1 MATRKNLVSLLGMFH
16 CTFSNNWPKLATLA
30 DNGAQTNEHKA
41 QRTKGA
47 KKHQL
52 PKGGATFPVEG
63 WCGWVQP
70 WVVGGGGGW
79 GCYPLWWVLTSSS
92 PLELQVIT
100 ALQARWTEMTLLL
113 QWPWW
118 TKRLDAW
125 ELYLSIQKPS
135 FASWQGSWLLSAL
148 HWVTMRLSWGATVN
162 QASCKWQVDHT
173 NSTTHGVGH
182 TALYP
187 SSLCTWTW
195 FGGKHNA

>member
-1 MATRKNLVSLLGMFH
+1 MATRKNLLSLLGMFH

-30 DNGAQTNEHKA
+30 DNGARTNEHKA

-63 WCGWVQP
+63 WCGWVRP

-79 GCYPLWWVLTSSS
+79 GCYPCGELW
-92 PLELQVIT
+92 
-100 ALQARWTEMTLLL
+100 LLL
-113 QWPWW
+113 HSSFKWSQRCRRDEQRWRSYCNGHGGQQDWMLGSCTSQFKSRVLPLDKGVGCFLLYIGLQWGWVEVRQW
-118 TKRLDAW
+118 TKHH
-125 ELYLSIQKPS
+125 
-135 FASWQGSWLLSAL
+135 ASG
-148 HWVTMRLSWGATVN
+148 
-162 QASCKWQVDHT
+162 KVDHT

-187 SSLCTWTW
+187 SSLCTWKW
-195 FGGKHNA
+195 FGGKRNA